1 MTAGE
6 LLVKLGFEV
15 DTIKLNEFIKD
26 LGELNLSSVIAAA
39 GLKGMVDGL
48 TDIMKTADAVSS
60 SLNKLSGIT
69 GVQQQ
74 TFQQW
79 DNAAQQF
86 NMSAGETNSILS
98 DIQKN
103 INLLKVG
110 QGNAVAWAQ
119 LFHIPVA
126 GRENDP
132 AGVFHDILKSL
143 EGMDPVQARLRLN
156 MAGINEDAILLVGHE
171 DDIANQVHNTTEQF
185 RQMGEFHSKINKL
198 SNDWKILLI
207 AIASAITSILDPLI
221 EILDTILTVVIQLEE
236 AMPAWLKDL
245 AAATVVWGTIYGLIR
260 ATVTAMS
267 VLSGLSAIKF
277 LGPLLTGVASVASKL
292 NPLIAG
298 LSIAGALGTVAY
310 DLLKPKN
317 QQNQNTNNDGDLNQ
331 TNHYNIQSNDP
342 NDIMRRISEYH
353 QQQNRDV
360 QGQSPLQSW

>member
-15 DTIKLNEFIKD
+15 DTLKLNEFIKD
-26 LGELNLSSVIAAA
+26 LGEVNLSSVVAAA
-39 GLKGMVDGL
+39 GLKGMLDGL
-48 TDIMKTADAVSS
+48 TDIMKAADGVSS

-74 TFQQW
+74 VFQQW

-86 NMSAGETNSILS
+86 NLSAGETNSILG

-119 LFHIPVA
+119 LFHIPIA

-156 MAGINEDAILLVGHE
+156 MAGINEDAMLLVGHE
-171 DDIANQVHNTTEQF
+171 DEIADQVHNTNEQF
-185 RQMGEFHSKINKL
+185 RQMGEFHAKINKL
-198 SNDWKILLI
+198 SNDWKVLLVG
-207 AIASAITSILDPLI
+207 IASALTPILDPLI
-221 EILDTILTVVIQLEE
+221 QILNTIIDLVIQLEE
-236 AMPAWLKDL
+236 ASPRWVKDL
-245 AAATVVWGTIYGLIR
+245 AAAAVIWGTIYGLIR
-260 ATVTAMS
+260 ATVAAMGI
-267 VLSGLSAIKF
+267 LSGLSAIKF
-277 LGPLLTGVASVASKL
+277 LGPLLASVGTIASRL
-292 NPLIAG
+292 NPIIAG
-298 LSIAGALGTVAY
+298 ITGAAALGAVAY
-310 DLLKPKN
+310 DLLKPKD
-317 QQNQNTNNDGDLNQ
+317 QQNQSTDNSGDVNQ
-331 TNHYNIQSNDP
+331 TNHYNIHSNDP

-353 QQQNRDV
+353 NQQNRDV
-360 QGQSPLQSW
+360 QGQSPLTSW